1 MAELK
6 EVTKSLMYLAA
17 LYPRFTLTEPS
28 IKAYHS
34 ILKDLAPELIN
45 KAVEDLGASS
55 TFFPAAAEIRRAAF
69 DLIEQSQG
77 LPSASEAWGQVR
89 AVYAD
94 VSQDDLNP
102 LTIIAMNSLGGF
114 GAFGQSNIDAEAS
127 WRARFIQAY
136 DVLAKRK
143 RRNMDMLPSV
153 RQYADKLAVGKV
165 DGEIKRIAKR
175 INMAAT
181 KGVFEDK

>member
-34 ILKDLAPELIN
+34 ILKDLEPELIDR
-45 KAVEDLGASS
+45 AVADLGASN

-77 LPSASEAWGQVR
+77 LPSATEAWGQVK
-89 AVYAD
+89 AAYSD
-94 VSQDDLNP
+94 VTHTKIHDQ
-102 LTIIAMNSLGGF
+102 TIEAMNSLGGLS
-114 GAFGQSNIDAEAS
+114 AYGQSNMDAEVS

-136 DVLAKRK
+136 EILSARK

-153 RQYADKLAVGKV
+153 RQYADNLAAGKV
-165 DGEIKRIAKR
+165 DNEIKQLTVKLTT
-175 INMAAT
+175 NYNL
-181 KGVFEDK
+181 GE